1 MGVMPLAGEVML
13 LAEERREKRNGKK
26 SKGRALQSLRCG
38 LILKTVRAS
47 VHRQT
52 RGGCRGWQSWD
63 GGDVGLEL
71 AGIGGY
77 VAELYGTLAV
87 KRKMWVR

>member
-1 MGVMPLAGEVML
+1 MGVMLLAGEEML
-13 LAEERREKRNGKK
+13 LAEERREKRNVKK
-26 SKGRALQSLRCG
+26 SKGRALRSLRRC
-38 LILKTVRAS
+38 LILKTGRAS

-63 GGDVGLEL
+63 GGDVVLEL
-71 AGIGGY
+71 VEIAGY
-77 VAELYGTLAV
+77 VVGLYGTLAA